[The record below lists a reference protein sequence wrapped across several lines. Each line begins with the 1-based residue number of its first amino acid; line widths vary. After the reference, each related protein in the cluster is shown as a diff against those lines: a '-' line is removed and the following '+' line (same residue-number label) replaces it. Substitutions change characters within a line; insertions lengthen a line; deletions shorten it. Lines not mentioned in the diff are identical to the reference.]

1 MYAIAK
7 APPKMMVVLVLVN
20 VAMIMAL
27 ASVEWDML
35 EMTVTIVTMGTA

>member
-35 EMTVTIVTMGTA
+35 EMTATIVTMDTA